1 MTTINTSEDLLRLL
15 REDPHFYEQARRLI
29 LTDELIAL
37 PERFAAF
44 ALRVDG
50 FIAKQEQFNERTDG
64 FTAKQEQFNERVDGF
79 IAKQEQFNERVDGF
93 IAKQE
98 QFNERV
104 DGFIAKQEQFN
115 ERTDAR
121 FERIDARFERVDA
134 RFERVDA
141 RFDRIDARF
150 DRIEGDLSHF
160 KNRFSES
167 QVAEEAA
174 TIAMAMGFT
183 LARVLSN
190 ADLVQM
196 CLHPDAGLLPH
207 GDLVSFTRAD
217 LVLEVSNEEGNRQF
231 VAVEIS
237 YTADRR
243 DTDRARR
250 NADYITL
257 FTGQPAHAAVAS
269 ARNDHDIQSL
279 IDEGAI
285 RWYALEDHADEAEV
299 R

>member
-15 REDPHFYEQARRLI
+15 REDAHFYEQARRLI
-29 LTDELIAL
+29 LTDELITL

-44 ALRVDG
+44 AAQVDD
-50 FIAKQEQFNERTDG
+50 FIAQQERFNDEQRQFN
-64 FTAKQEQFNERVDGF
+64 Q
-79 IAKQEQFNERVDGF
+79 
-93 IAKQE
+93 
-98 QFNERV
+98 
-104 DGFIAKQEQFN
+104 
-115 ERTDAR
+115 
-121 FERIDARFERVDA
+121 
-134 RFERVDA
+134 RVDA

-167 QVAEEAA
+167 QVADEAF
-174 TIAMAMGFT
+174 TIAMAMRFT
-183 LARVLSN
+183 LVRVLGNS
-190 ADLVQM
+190 DLVQL
-196 CLHPDAGLLPH
+196 CRHPDARLMPQ
-207 GDLVSFTRAD
+207 GDLISFTRAD
-217 LVLEVSNEEGNRQF
+217 LAPEVANEEGTRQF
-231 VAVEIS
+231 IAVEIS

-250 NADYITL
+250 NAEYLTR

-279 IDEGAI
+279 IDEGVVW
-285 RWYALEDHADEAEV
+285 WYPLEDRTDGAET